1 MPGYTATGPFVNGG
15 APGLA
20 AAFFNNLENWIQQT
34 EGDTGAST
42 VSGSTS
48 GTVTLYQALQGPVK
62 YVLIVLSGSYNSTLK
77 TIALPVAFTTR
88 AGVRA
93 YNNNGPMRFL
103 TSGSPQGM
111 FLVNGFNANG
121 TATNT
126 ASVTSLPANM
136 GGGSGSIN
144 GAFDTVE
151 FSATGAVGP
160 AVIILEGN

>member
-1 MPGYTATGPFVNGG
+1 MPGYTQVGPFSNGI
-15 APGLA
+15 APGLS
-20 AAFFNNLENWIQQT
+20 AAFFNGLESWIQQT
-34 EGDTGAST
+34 EGATGAST

-48 GTVTLYQALQGPVK
+48 GTATLYQLLQGPAK

-103 TSGSPQGM
+103 TAGSPQGM

-151 FSATGAVGP
+151 FSATGLVGP

>member
-1 MPGYTATGPFVNGG
+1 MPAYVPFGPFNNGAG
-15 APGLA
+15 PALQ
-20 AAFFNNLENWIQQT
+20 AAFFSGLESWIQQT
-34 EGDTGAST
+34 EGDIGAST

-48 GTVTLYQALQGPVK
+48 GTATLYQALQGNVK
-62 YVLIVLSGSYNSTLK
+62 YVLILVSVNYNSTLK

-126 ASVTSLPANM
+126 
-136 GGGSGSIN
+136 GGVALLMVHLIR
-144 GAFDTVE
+144 
-151 FSATGAVGP
+151 
-160 AVIILEGN
+160 

>member
-1 MPGYTATGPFVNGG
+1 MPAYVPFGPFNNGAG
-15 APGLA
+15 PALQ
-20 AAFFNNLENWIQQT
+20 AAFFSGLESWIQQT
-34 EGDTGAST
+34 EGDIGAST

-48 GTVTLYQALQGPVK
+48 GTATLYQALQGNVK

-77 TIALPVAFTTR
+77 TIALPVAFTIR